1 MEIFEGGCTLPSELK
16 TSSIVR
22 NDCGFINIKTE
33 TLDGII
39 EPPFNLNRQ
48 EIALWVTTRQ
58 EQPLFRRQVT
68 FAPQSRIKVTTTE
81 VAYFEL
87 DDFDEWSF
95 HRPAINLEI
104 RVAFEGK
111 KFNLTAQPD
120 DALLDGWES
129 PVGED
134 GHASRWKI
142 NGALLP
148 GQGVAFWWSPREED
162 KIE

>member
-1 MEIFEGGCTLPSELK
+1 M
-16 TSSIVR
+16 
-22 NDCGFINIKTE
+22 
-33 TLDGII
+33 
-39 EPPFNLNRQ
+39 
-48 EIALWVTTRQ
+48 
-58 EQPLFRRQVT
+58 
-68 FAPQSRIKVTTTE
+68 TTTE

-129 PVGED
+129 AVDED

-162 KIE
+162 EIE